1 MSFLIIAQMLLGG
14 LLIALIL
21 LQNRGAGLGSAWGG
35 GGELYITRRG
45 MEKMLFKLTILVAA
59 LFVVV
64 SLASLIA

>member
-1 MSFLIIAQMLLGG
+1 MVAQTLLGAF
-14 LLIALIL
+14 LVALVL

>member
-1 MSFLIIAQMLLGG
+1 MKIFMAAQLLLGAF
-14 LLIALIL
+14 LTILVL

-45 MEKMLFKLTILVAA
+45 MEKMLFRLTILVAA
-59 LFVVV
+59 LFVIV

>member
-21 LQNRGAGLGSAWGG
+21 IQNRGAGLGSAWGG

>member
-1 MSFLIIAQMLLGG
+1 MSALVVAQTLLGAF
-14 LLIALIL
+14 LVALVL

>member
-1 MSFLIIAQMLLGG
+1 MSFLMIAQMLLGG

>member
-1 MSFLIIAQMLLGG
+1 MIAQMLLGT
-14 LLIALIL
+14 LLTALVL

-45 MEKMLFKLTILVAA
+45 MEKMLFRLTILVAA
-59 LFVVV
+59 LFVIV